1 MHDLFAEDTID
12 NVGVHVS
19 EAGATLPVKTKSKKK
34 LPVQPSWL
42 LRVYSQVTGL
52 ESDDDK
58 LEASNHIMMQHYYI
72 YELSIV

>member
-1 MHDLFAEDTID
+1 MHDLFAEDPVD
-12 NVGVHVS
+12 SVGVRVS
-19 EAGATLPVKTKSKKK
+19 EAGATLPVKTKSKK

-52 ESDDDK
+52 ESDDVK